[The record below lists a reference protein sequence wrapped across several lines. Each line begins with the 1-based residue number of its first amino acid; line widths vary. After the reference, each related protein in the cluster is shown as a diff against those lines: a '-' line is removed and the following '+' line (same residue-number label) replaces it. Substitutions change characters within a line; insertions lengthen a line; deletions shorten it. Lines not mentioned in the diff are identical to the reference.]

1 MLKPL
6 LLAMTAALIFAAVP
20 AQAQTGRA
28 KNHGGKKCWIQTDAG
43 RGGYYGSCKNAQ
55 APNQRSR
62 PSAPPVALPLDP
74 RENSS
79 GGGGGY

>member
-1 MLKPL
+1 MTNPRF
-6 LLAMTAALIFAAVP
+6 LAMTAALLFAATP
-20 AQAQTGRA
+20 AHAQTARA
-28 KNHGGKKCWIQTDAG
+28 KNDSGKKCWIQTDAG
-43 RGGYYGSCKNAQ
+43 RGGFYGSCKNAQ

-62 PSAPPVALPLDP
+62 QIAPPVALPLDP